1 MGMRQVLSLL
11 SAAVLL
17 LPAVSCADDAEVM
30 SELDA
35 AESVMEDSPETA
47 LALLDTMQ
55 RSRLVS
61 RKAAARHALL
71 YSQALDK
78 NYIDMTTDSII
89 RPAAE
94 YYSRHGSA
102 DERLKAQYYLGCI
115 YRNLGDSERAMEC
128 YVRAERYVD
137 RAEDYRAVGRLYSAK
152 RKIYFDYY
160 DLSLSYAEAMKSEH
174 YYKLSGDSQLR
185 AKALINAALS
195 ASILNYNHIAD
206 SILSVVRD
214 SLWNVLGPDIQ
225 GSYYSVFMT
234 VAEER
239 GDTAQLKNLLD
250 EHLKHTEFYEG
261 VPWGTIVRSYLFL
274 NKIDSAKWALERY
287 SIEDPQHDTSP
298 QYLLLASEVYSK
310 NGEFDKGYY
319 YLEKYKD
326 VVGVEDMMKFNSDTK
341 FIEERYEYELSSMRQ
356 RNIVWLSVLGLTSGL
371 FAVMSLLL
379 VMRYRLKRKEYEL
392 EITALKVKEAEDKN
406 LRLEQKAQ
414 LELIAEENKRK
425 ELEEINSK
433 LESEKVILETMLKE
447 TSLSSKAEEI
457 ISDRLSTV
465 VQVFART
472 ASGQGDVD
480 DYVRGKMEELM
491 ADKDEFVLTTM
502 MSYAAVHSEFVKYLK
517 GFGLTDWEVG
527 YCSFYTMG
535 LKGKDIGNMLNN
547 GGHTHHNRA
556 SLIRTKL
563 GLKERDGH
571 LGRFLMKKLR
581 ETEERAQNEV

>member
-1 MGMRQVLSLL
+1 MGMRRVLSLL
-11 SAAVLL
+11 SAAVLML
-17 LPAVSCADDAEVM
+17 LAVSCADDAAVM

-61 RKAAARHALL
+61 RKSAARHALL

-102 DERLKAQYYLGCI
+102 DDRLKAQYYLGCI

-414 LELIAEENKRK
+414 LERI
-425 ELEEINSK
+425 
-433 LESEKVILETMLKE
+433 
-447 TSLSSKAEEI
+447 AEEI
-457 ISDRLSTV
+457 ISYRLSTV

>member
-17 LPAVSCADDAEVM
+17 LLAVSCADDAAVM

-137 RAEDYRAVGRLYSAK
+137 RAEDYRAVGRLYSAR

-195 ASILNYNHIAD
+195 ASMLNYNHLAD

-214 SLWNVLGPDIQ
+214 SLWSVLGPDIQ

-234 VAEER
+234 MAEER
-239 GDTAQLKNLLD
+239 GDTAQLKKLLA
-250 EHLKHTEFYEG
+250 EHLGHADYYEG
-261 VPWGTIVRSYLFL
+261 IPWGTIVRSYLFL

-287 SIEDPQHDTSP
+287 SIKNPQHDTSP
-298 QYLLLASEVYSK
+298 QYLLLASKVYSK

-319 YLEKYKD
+319 YLEKYND
-326 VVGVEDMMKFNSDTK
+326 MVSVEDMEKFNSDTK

-356 RNIVWLSVLGLTSGL
+356 RNIVWLSVLGLTSVF

-379 VMRYRLKRKEYEL
+379 IMRYRLKKKEYEL
-392 EITALKVKEAEDKN
+392 EITVLKVKEAEDKN

-414 LELIAEENKRK
+414 LERIAEENKRK

-502 MSYAAVHSEFVKYLK
+502 MEKWFTSLK
-517 GFGLTDWEVG
+517 
-527 YCSFYTMG
+527 
-535 LKGKDIGNMLNN
+535 
-547 GGHTHHNRA
+547 
-556 SLIRTKL
+556 
-563 GLKERDGH
+563 
-571 LGRFLMKKLR
+571 
-581 ETEERAQNEV
+581 

>member
-1 MGMRQVLSLL
+1 MGMRRVLSLL
-11 SAAVLL
+11 SAAVLML
-17 LPAVSCADDAEVM
+17 LAVSCADDAAVM

-137 RAEDYRAVGRLYSAK
+137 RAEDYRAVGRLYSAR

-174 YYKLSGDSQLR
+174 YYKLSRDSQLR

-195 ASILNYNHIAD
+195 ASILNYNHLAD

-214 SLWNVLGPDIQ
+214 SLWSVLGPDIQ

-234 VAEER
+234 MAEER
-239 GDTAQLKNLLD
+239 GDTAQLKKLLA
-250 EHLKHTEFYEG
+250 EHLGHAGYYEEI
-261 VPWGTIVRSYLFL
+261 PWGTIVRSYLFL

-287 SIEDPQHDTSP
+287 SIENPQHETSP
-298 QYLLLASEVYSK
+298 QYLLLASKVYSK

-319 YLEKYKD
+319 YLEKYND
-326 VVGVEDMMKFNSDTK
+326 MVSVEDMEKFNSDTK

-356 RNIVWLSVLGLTSGL
+356 RNIVWFSVLGLTSVF

-379 VMRYRLKRKEYEL
+379 IMRYRLKKKEYEL
-392 EITALKVKEAEDKN
+392 EITVLKVKEAEDKN

-414 LELIAEENKRK
+414 LERIAEENKRK
-425 ELEEINSK
+425 ELEEINSR

-502 MSYAAVHSEFVKYLK
+502 MSYAAVHSEFVNYLRNQ
-517 GFGLTDWEVG
+517 GLSEWETG
-527 YCSFYTMG
+527 YCCFYAMG
-535 LKGKDIGNMLNN
+535 LRGKEIGNLINN
-547 GGHTHHNRA
+547 GSHSHHNRA
-556 SLIRTKL
+556 SIIRRKL
-563 GLKERDGH
+563 GLGERDMN
-571 LGRFLMKKLR
+571 LGQYCQKLLR
-581 ETEERAQNEV
+581 DLEKE